1 MTSFSVPFLCRRYEI
16 KVKGNGFHQLIVKD
30 CEMLDAAQVSCA
42 CMSVK
47 TEAKLAVRKKE
58 GKPQVEVDDDAAGD
72 GTVKGRFKGTIK
84 AEEVGGREGGRRRT
98 INQSSNEF
106 SVD

>member
-84 AEEVGGREGGRRRT
+84 AEEVGGREGGRKEKNDKS
-98 INQSSNEF
+98 IQQ
-106 SVD
+106 